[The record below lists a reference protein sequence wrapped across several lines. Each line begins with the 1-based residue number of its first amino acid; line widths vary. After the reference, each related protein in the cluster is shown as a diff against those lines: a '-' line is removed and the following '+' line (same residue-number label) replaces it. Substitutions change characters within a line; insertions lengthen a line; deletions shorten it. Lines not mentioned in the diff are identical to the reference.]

1 MRRDIELSRGYMLSI
16 DSRDIPLPASI
27 RKEVWDWSQNNDI
40 FLEGHKYGIEGWDIW
55 RVRDDEQRVRFILR
69 WL

>member
-1 MRRDIELSRGYMLSI
+1 MRRDIELGGGYMLSI
-16 DSRDIPLPASI
+16 DSRDIPLPSSI